1 LQRRRRL
8 SVRTKNLAATG
19 IAKNFVDA
27 INAHDVD
34 ALTKLISSDHV
45 LVDSLGN
52 KFPAS
57 SVRSGWQQYFTM
69 VPDYWLEV
77 DQIASDGNVIF
88 LCGSAGGTFT
98 PKGGTIKP
106 ENRWKTPAVWRAVI
120 KIGKVAEWQVYCDN
134 EPIREKMRAAASEE
148 TGG

>member
-1 LQRRRRL
+1 M
-8 SVRTKNLAATG
+8 RTKNLAATG
-19 IAKNFVDA
+19 IAKKFADA

-34 ALTKLISSDHV
+34 ALTKLMSSDHV

-57 SVRSGWQQYFTM
+57 AIRSGWQQYFTM
-69 VPDYWLEV
+69 VPDYSVEV

-106 ENRWKTPAVWRAVI
+106 ENRWKTPAVWRALI
-120 KIGKVAEWQVYCDN
+120 KNRKVAQWQVYCDN
-134 EPIREKMRAAASEE
+134 DPIREKMRAAASEG

>member
-1 LQRRRRL
+1 LQSRRRL
-8 SVRTKNLAATG
+8 SVRTKKLAATG
-19 IAKNFVDA
+19 IAKKFVDA

-34 ALTKLISSDHV
+34 ALTKLMSSDHV

-57 SVRSGWQQYFTM
+57 ALRSGWQQYFTM
-69 VPDYWLEV
+69 VPDYWVKV

-88 LCGSAGGTFT
+88 LGGSAGGTFA

-106 ENRWKTPAVWRAVI
+106 ENRWKTPAVWRALI
-120 KIGKVAEWQVYCDN
+120 KNGKVAEWQVYCDN
-134 EPIREKMRAAASEE
+134 EPIREKMRAAASEG
-148 TGG
+148 TGD